1 MRVLSRTSCTSS
13 FLFGLM
19 LWALTDFGCDTEMK
33 IVISHLDQLTTYPDG
48 TYRLEVNNRIEIARL
63 LGPGVQAFRVNRREL
78 VVISS
83 GEDWPDIS
91 GLIDLELT
99 LPDIVNNV
107 NGGVG
112 YVAGIA
118 GRIVQITPPI
128 EPCT

>member
-1 MRVLSRTSCTSS
+1 M
-13 FLFGLM
+13 
-19 LWALTDFGCDTEMK
+19 
-33 IVISHLDQLTTYPDG
+33 ISHLDQLTTYPDG